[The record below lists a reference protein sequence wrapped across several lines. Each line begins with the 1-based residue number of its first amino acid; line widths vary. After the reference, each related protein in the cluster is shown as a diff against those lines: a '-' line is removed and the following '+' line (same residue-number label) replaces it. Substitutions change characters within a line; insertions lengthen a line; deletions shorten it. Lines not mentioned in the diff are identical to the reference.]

1 MRGRRASTLL
11 REPVLV
17 RGIRLGEV
25 ENVLL
30 DADGVRILGLDVL
43 CGDGLNRFLP
53 FATARLTPAGIEIE
67 SALTLLEPR
76 ELQFYRSRGQT
87 LASAPE
93 LADAVVGVDGA
104 LVVALTARC

>member
-11 REPVLV
+11 RVPVFV

-25 ENVLL
+25 EDVLL
-30 DADGVRILGLDVL
+30 DAQGARIVGLDVL

-53 FATARLTPAGIEIE
+53 FATARRAAAGIEIE
-67 SALTLLEPR
+67 SALTLLDPS
-76 ELQFYRSRGQT
+76 ELQFYRRRGRT
-87 LASAPE
+87 LASMPD
-93 LADAVVGVDGA
+93 LADAIVGSDGA

>member
-1 MRGRRASTLL
+1 MRQ
-11 REPVLV
+11 PVFV

-30 DADGVRILGLDVL
+30 DAESVRILGLDVL

-53 FATARLTPAGIEIE
+53 FAMARKGEGGIEIE
-67 SALTLLEPR
+67 SALTLLDPR
-76 ELQFYRSRGQT
+76 ELQFYRSRGRT
-87 LASAPE
+87 LASTPE
-93 LADAVVGVDGA
+93 LTDAVVGADGV